1 MNLVTTKRKPK
12 VVIVG
17 SGLAGLACALRLRGL
32 GFDYTVVEASD
43 DVGGRVRTDIVED
56 FRLDR
61 GFQVL
66 LEAYPETRKVLDYAS
81 LELERFIPGARIY
94 TGTGF
99 DVVADPL
106 RAPEYA
112 LNSLVASVGTLGD
125 KLRIP
130 FWNRGLGKLS
140 LREIF
145 TSREQTTEQYLHECG
160 FSDQIMERFFRPFLS
175 GIFLES
181 ELSTSSS
188 MAKFVLK
195 MMGAGAVSVPR
206 FGMGAISHQ
215 LADRVG
221 REKIRFES
229 PVVEVSSQHVRISQ
243 NETLEAD
250 FVVLATDRSNAWKIL
265 GLEEQGKSW
274 TKVSNLYFASSRNPY
289 DGRWLMLNGS
299 GNGVVNTVVVMS
311 NLSREY
317 ATKGR
322 HLVSVSVLG
331 SRTDRE
337 EEALPNQ
344 VMNELEE
351 WFGNSVKNWDY
362 LRSYVLPHA
371 LPSQPSGYFTEQKRP
386 IKWKGVYLAGDYC
399 DSASINGAMVS
410 GRLAAERVHWG
421 LEKKSG

>member
-1 MNLVTTKRKPK
+1 MKTNRKPR
-12 VVIVG
+12 VIIVG
-17 SGLAGLACALRLRGL
+17 AGLAGLACALRLRTL
-32 GFDYTVVEASD
+32 GYDYTVVESSD

-66 LEAYPETRKVLDYAS
+66 LEAYPETRRVLDYAS
-81 LELERFIPGARIY
+81 LELERFIPGARIFN
-94 TGTGF
+94 GSGF

-130 FWNRGLGKLS
+130 FWSRGLGKES
-140 LREIF
+140 VREIF
-145 TSREQTTEQYLHECG
+145 TSREQSTQQYLQESG
-160 FSDQIMERFFRPFLS
+160 FSDQIIERFFRPFLS

-181 ELSTSSS
+181 QLNTSSS

-195 MMGAGAVSVPR
+195 MMGSGAVSVPR

-221 REKIRFES
+221 RENIRFET
-229 PVVEVSSQHVRISQ
+229 VVSEVSSHHIRLNSS
-243 NETLEAD
+243 ETLEAD
-250 FVVLATDRSNAWKIL
+250 FVVLATDRSNAWKLL
-265 GLEEQGKSW
+265 GLEEQAKSW
-274 TKVSNLYFASSRNPY
+274 TNVSNLYFATSRNASS
-289 DGRWLMLNGS
+289 GRWLLLNGS
-299 GNGVVNTVVVMS
+299 GKGVVNNVVVMS

-317 ATKGR
+317 APKGR

-331 SRTDRE
+331 TRSPRE
-337 EEALPNQ
+337 EEGLSNQ
-344 VMNELEE
+344 VLNELEE
-351 WFGNSVKNWDY
+351 WFGGNIKHWDY
-362 LRSYVLPHA
+362 LRSYHIPHA

-386 IKWKGVYLAGDYC
+386 TKWKGIYLAGDYC
-399 DSASINGAMVS
+399 DSASIHGAMVS
-410 GRLAAERVHWG
+410 GRLAAERIHRG
-421 LEKKSG
+421 SQKKLK